1 MADDEQFS
9 LCWNNFN
16 TNLSAGFHESLLRG
30 DLVDVTLA
38 AEGHLVKAHRLI
50 LSVCSPYF
58 RKMFTQVPVNQHA
71 FIFLKDVSHSA
82 LKDLI
87 QFMYCG
93 EVNVKQDALPAFIS
107 TAEALQIKGLTETG
121 DSAPVQQ
128 SPAKEVI
135 TAASTAISAPAATSA
150 SPRTKVQR
158 TRVQSYKLDSEE
170 SGDDKVQIQPV
181 SHHVASQQVQQQTG
195 SQKRSLQQRTVGPS
209 QASKRTKLSVT
220 AVEALEAPEATQVQ
234 TVQIVKQV
242 LDPEYVDLPIVE
254 TINTKAEP
262 EYAEETG
269 EIETVETEAEQ
280 EQALTEHEQSAD
292 QEHGDDDG
300 NYVEDETYGEMSK
313 FEESYFTE
321 GEDGKPGASGF
332 GDSYTSDGGTGT
344 EQSAQAPLSTH
355 PSLNRKLLQLD
366 PKKKDVIKTMMK
378 GKKRPKKEST
388 DPLNLI
394 DDGEEKHM
402 FITSRKGGL
411 QLVYEGFI
419 YRSNMRRQGHA
430 KDVLYWECVHNRGK
444 KCRARLKTI
453 SNMVYKSNGKVEHNH
468 LHDRIKVEEGTE
480 RDLLEYIHSQRGHPL
495 MVVDDYL
502 FRKNRDRY
510 WRCIRSTKHNCR
522 ARLILLDGVGL
533 KCIDEHT
540 HGPETAKIEHGRRM
554 RNKEVKTPDGIRH
567 PQERHPHFKG
577 GVKLTPMPL
586 RLSSLGNEWMPL
598 PKVWYTTPLTFLVNR
613 RGTKNLHFGG
623 YVYVHKK
630 RHNRT
635 ENWVCCKGNITQ
647 GNCKARVS
655 TEGDNRIRFGMH
667 EHNHARVQKDNN
679 YEIKLF

>member
-344 EQSAQAPLSTH
+344 EQSAQGTNERSLWFPYCVTSVTAQDMQYSYKQSQRSGRRLLVVEGVTFFRNRHRLGKQYWKCNQYYKCKCPCIAVIEEESKRLIVKHTH
-355 PSLNRKLLQLD
+355 NHDVLPPSNSSGGTAGKRFGGGGGLIARLHGRTERSGGAHSGYSNPPSLPVLD
-366 PKKKDVIKTMMK
+366 PSV
-378 GKKRPKKEST
+378 
-388 DPLNLI
+388 N
-394 DDGEEKHM
+394 
-402 FITSRKGGL
+402 
-411 QLVYEGFI
+411 
-419 YRSNMRRQGHA
+419 
-430 KDVLYWECVHNRGK
+430 
-444 KCRARLKTI
+444 
-453 SNMVYKSNGKVEHNH
+453 
-468 LHDRIKVEEGTE
+468 EEGIVIS
-480 RDLLEYIHSQRGHPL
+480 DSAL
-495 MVVDDYL
+495 DD
-502 FRKNRDRY
+502 
-510 WRCIRSTKHNCR
+510 
-522 ARLILLDGVGL
+522 
-533 KCIDEHT
+533 DEH
-540 HGPETAKIEHGRRM
+540 H
-554 RNKEVKTPDGIRH
+554 
-567 PQERHPHFKG
+567 
-577 GVKLTPMPL
+577 
-586 RLSSLGNEWMPL
+586 
-598 PKVWYTTPLTFLVNR
+598 LV
-613 RGTKNLHFGG
+613 
-623 YVYVHKK
+623 
-630 RHNRT
+630 
-635 ENWVCCKGNITQ
+635 
-647 GNCKARVS
+647 
-655 TEGDNRIRFGMH
+655 
-667 EHNHARVQKDNN
+667 
-679 YEIKLF
+679 

>member
-344 EQSAQAPLSTH
+344 EQSAQAAGSGIDPK
-355 PSLNRKLLQLD
+355 RKAEHRKHQAEFERPEPLLQGVHAIRSSRPVPKFRNADGKQRKARGGSTPKPLKRQTLTVAEIQAGSSGSPVVYLASRFGSAKVVLD
-366 PKKKDVIKTMMK
+366 
-378 GKKRPKKEST
+378 E
-388 DPLNLI
+388 
-394 DDGEEKHM
+394 HHY
-402 FITSRKGGL
+402 
-411 QLVYEGFI
+411 VYHF
-419 YRSNMRRQGHA
+419 A
-430 KDVLYWECVHNRGK
+430 
-444 KCRARLKTI
+444 
-453 SNMVYKSNGKVEHNH
+453 SNGVAYYRCEHFKRMQCPAQV
-468 LHDRIKVEEGTE
+468 LVVAGKT
-480 RDLLEYIHSQRGHPL
+480 YPL
-495 MVVDDYL
+495 M
-502 FRKNRDRY
+502 N
-510 WRCIRSTKHNCR
+510 
-522 ARLILLDGVGL
+522 
-533 KCIDEHT
+533 EHT
-540 HGPETAKIEHGRRM
+540 HAVDANLQETVCTR
-554 RNKEVKTPDGIRH
+554 
-567 PQERHPHFKG
+567 
-577 GVKLTPMPL
+577 
-586 RLSSLGNEWMPL
+586 
-598 PKVWYTTPLTFLVNR
+598 YTS
-613 RGTKNLHFGG
+613 
-623 YVYVHKK
+623 
-630 RHNRT
+630 
-635 ENWVCCKGNITQ
+635 
-647 GNCKARVS
+647 A
-655 TEGDNRIRFGMH
+655 
-667 EHNHARVQKDNN
+667 
-679 YEIKLF
+679 